1 MLTPSIFE
9 ENFIDDLFGFPE
21 MKELS
26 NVERKLYGRRANRM
40 MKTDIR
46 ENDENYEVS
55 IDLPG
60 FKKEELTVELQDG
73 YITITAAKG
82 LDKDENN
89 KKGKLIRQERYAG
102 SMTRS
107 FYIGENVQKED
118 VEATY
123 RHGVLKLTVPKKA
136 MEKVLEKGKEVT
148 KEEFDAFVEEHFPT
162 EAAELEDEHDHEAET
177 VEEGDTTEGEGA
189 DVEESEGENSEG

>member
-9 ENFIDDLFGFPE
+9 ENFMDDLFGFPY
-21 MKELS
+21 MKDFD
-26 NVERKLYGRRANRM
+26 NMERKLYGRHASRM

-46 ENDENYEVS
+46 EKDNNYEVS

-60 FKKEELTVELQDG
+60 FKKEEITVELDNG
-73 YITITAAKG
+73 YLTINAAKG
-82 LDKDENN
+82 LDKDEND

-123 RHGVLKLTVPKKA
+123 RHGVLTLTVPKKA
-136 MEKVLEKGKEVT
+136 MEKIPEKNLI
-148 KEEFDAFVEEHFPT
+148 AI
-162 EAAELEDEHDHEAET
+162 
-177 VEEGDTTEGEGA
+177 EG
-189 DVEESEGENSEG
+189 

>member
-21 MKELS
+21 MKEFDNL
-26 NVERKLYGRRANRM
+26 EKKLYGRRANRM
-40 MKTDIR
+40 MKTDVR
-46 ENDENYEVS
+46 EKDDDYEVV

-60 FKKEELTVELQDG
+60 FKKEEITVELKDG
-73 YITITAAKG
+73 YLTINAAKG
-82 LDKDENN
+82 LDKDEND

-118 VEATY
+118 VEAIY
-123 RHGVLKLTVPKKA
+123 RHGVLRLTIPKKA
-136 MEKVLEKGKEVT
+136 MEKIPEKNLV
-148 KEEFDAFVEEHFPT
+148 AI
-162 EAAELEDEHDHEAET
+162 
-177 VEEGDTTEGEGA
+177 EG
-189 DVEESEGENSEG
+189 

>member
-1 MLTPSIFE
+1 MLAPSIFE
-9 ENFIDDLFGFPE
+9 EKFMDDLFGFPE
-21 MKELS
+21 MREFENLEK
-26 NVERKLYGRRANRM
+26 KLYGRRADRM
-40 MKTDIR
+40 MKTDVR
-46 ENDENYEVS
+46 EKDDNYEVV

-60 FKKEELTVELQDG
+60 FKKEEITVELNDG
-73 YITITAAKG
+73 YLTINAAKG
-82 LDKDENN
+82 LDKDEND

-136 MEKVLEKGKEVT
+136 MKKLPEKNLI
-148 KEEFDAFVEEHFPT
+148 AI
-162 EAAELEDEHDHEAET
+162 
-177 VEEGDTTEGEGA
+177 EG
-189 DVEESEGENSEG
+189 